1 MRQFKAPNSGLPSLM
16 MPCPACAGRMAYQ
29 GRRAIAPDMEDTVY
43 ACGNCSAEVI
53 RTSVRRAGTEQA
65 KPAEAA

>member
-43 ACGNCSAEVI
+43 ACGNCGAEVV
-53 RTSVRRAGTEQA
+53 RTSVRRTSSDQA
-65 KPAEAA
+65 KAAEAA